1 MAHEFSFP
9 GMGDAETGTI
19 VEWYRRDGDW
29 VTEGEAVVAVDL
41 DKVGADVPVS
51 ASGYLSI
58 VAAVDQEVAIGG
70 LLAWILAEGEV
81 APGER

>member
-9 GMGDAETGTI
+9 AIGDAQTGTI
-19 VEWYRRDGDW
+19 VEWYWQSGDW
-29 VTEGEAVVAVDL
+29 VSEGETVVAVDL
-41 DKVGADVPVS
+41 DKVSADVPVS

-58 VAAVDQEVAIGG
+58 VARVDQEVAIGE

-81 APGER
+81 APV